1 MSKHSFC
8 VMNANQI
15 RQKFFDFFESKNHKI
30 VPSAPLVVK
39 DDPTLMFTNAGMN
52 QFKDYFLG
60 DKIPEVRRMADTQ
73 KCLRVSGKHND
84 LEEVGRDSYHHTMF
98 EMLGNWS
105 FGDYFKKE
113 AIDWAWEL
121 LTKEYGLN
129 PDRIYATV
137 FGGDENEGLNK
148 DAEAATIWEAH
159 LPKDHILYCGKADN
173 FWEMGEVGP
182 CGPCSELHIDLRP
195 DEDRAKINGAT
206 LVNVDD
212 PLVIEI
218 WNLVFIQFNRKAD
231 RSLHDLPER
240 HIDTGMGF
248 ERLCMAMQGKY
259 SNYDTDI
266 FSPFILY
273 IEEKSGVKY
282 QGIYKNAPIS
292 DIAMRVLVDHLRAVS
307 FTIADGELP
316 SNTGAGYV
324 IRRILRR
331 AVRYYY
337 SALNIKEPFL
347 HTMVLM
353 LAEKFENVF
362 PELKAQHGF
371 VSKVILEEEKSFL
384 RTLAGGLKRI
394 DTLELEKNNLNGRL
408 AFELYDTY
416 GFPIDLTRLIAEEKG
431 WTLDEKGFEEALTEQ
446 KERARADAK
455 RETGDWITILDV
467 NDIEF
472 VGYDNH
478 DVKDARII
486 KHRTLSQKGKPM
498 YQVVL
503 NKTPFYAEGGGQVGD
518 TGFLKVG
525 EEIIKVI
532 DTKKENNLIIHY
544 VNKLPLQMQGLL
556 EAVIDSNR
564 RILTENNHTATHL
577 LHAALNETLGT
588 HVQQKG
594 SLVKDTYLRFDF
606 SHFQRMTDE
615 EVLKVENIVNQKIR
629 DNIALEEQRSIP
641 LDEAKRAGATMLFGE
656 KYDEYVRMITFDKSF
671 SRELC
676 GGCHV
681 DSTGKI
687 GYFKITSEAGV
698 SAGVRRIEAITA
710 INAEAFV
717 NDKIDVLGKIKNLFK
732 GTKDVH
738 KSVAA
743 LQHENKALRK
753 DLETL
758 MASQAGDM
766 KDDLVKAAL
775 EINGIKLV
783 FQKLQGIDN
792 KTAKTL
798 AHNIA
803 NDLGEAVVLF
813 GLVDG
818 DKIQLMLLISESLT
832 KSKKLHAGNI
842 IRELAKEVG
851 GGGGGQPFFATA
863 GGKNPN
869 GLDNAF
875 NKLKVL
881 L

>member
-1 MSKHSFC
+1 MSNHSFC

-30 VPSAPLVVK
+30 VSSAPLVVK

-121 LTKEYGLN
+121 LTKEYGLD

-137 FGGDENEGLNK
+137 FGGHEGEGLSK
-148 DAEAATIWEAH
+148 DDEAAKIWEAH
-159 LPKDHILYCGKADN
+159 LPKEHILYCGKEDN
-173 FWEMGEVGP
+173 FWEMGDVGP

-195 DEDRAKINGAT
+195 DEDRVKINGAT

-212 PLVIEI
+212 PMVIEI

-231 RSLHDLPER
+231 RSLHDLPEK

-248 ERLCMAMQGKY
+248 ERLCMAMQGKT

-266 FSPFILY
+266 FSPFISY
-273 IEEKSGVKY
+273 IEDKSGIKY
-282 QGIYKNAPIS
+282 LSKYVDAPMS

-337 SALNIKEPFL
+337 SFLDIKEPFL
-347 HTMVLM
+347 HNMVSM
-353 LAEKFENVF
+353 LADRFENVF
-362 PELKAQHGF
+362 PELKAQQVF
-371 VSKVILEEEKSFL
+371 VTKVILEEEKSFL
-384 RTLAGGLKRI
+384 RTLEGGLKRI
-394 DTLELEKNNLNGRL
+394 ATLELNNNTLDGQQ

-416 GFPIDLTRLIAEEKG
+416 GFPIDLTRLIAEENG
-431 WTLDEKGFEEALTEQ
+431 WTIAEKEFEAALLEQ
-446 KERARADAK
+446 KERSRADAK
-455 RETGDWITILDV
+455 TETGDWISILDD
-467 NDIEF
+467 NDVAF
-472 VGYDNH
+472 VGYDDHN
-478 DVKDARII
+478 VLDAQII
-486 KHRTLSQKGKPM
+486 KHRTLGQKGKSI
-498 YQVVL
+498 YQLVL

-518 TGFLKVG
+518 TGYLKIG
-525 EEIIKVI
+525 NETIRVI
-532 DTKKENNLIIHY
+532 DTKKENNLIIQY
-544 VNKLPLQMQGLL
+544 VNKLPTQMEAKV
-556 EAVIDSNR
+556 EAVIDSNKR
-564 RILTENNHTATHL
+564 ALIENNHSATHL
-577 LHAALNETLGT
+577 LHAALNEVLGT

-606 SHFQRMTDE
+606 SHFHRMTDE
-615 EVLKVENIVNQKIR
+615 EVAKIETIVNQKIR
-629 DNIALEEQRSIP
+629 ENIALEEQRSISIE
-641 LDEAKRAGATMLFGE
+641 EAKDSGATMLFGE
-656 KYDEYVRMITFDKSF
+656 KYGDYVRMITFDGDF

-681 DSTGKI
+681 NRTGEI
-687 GYFKITSEAGV
+687 GLFKITSEAGV

-710 INAEAFV
+710 GCAEAYI
-717 NDKIDVLGKIKNLFK
+717 NDKIDTLSKVKDLFK

-738 KSVAA
+738 KSVADM
-743 LQHENKALRK
+743 QDENKTLRK
-753 DLETL
+753 EIEAL
-758 MASQAGDM
+758 MAAQAGNM
-766 KDDLVKAAL
+766 KDDLVKGAQ
-775 EINGIKLV
+775 EINGVKLV
-783 FQKLQGIDN
+783 TQKLQGIDS

-803 NDLGEAVVLF
+803 NDLGEGVVLF
-813 GLVDG
+813 GLVDA
-818 DKIQLMLLISESLT
+818 DKVQLMLLISESLT
-832 KSKKLHAGNI
+832 KSKDLHAGNI
-842 IRELAKEVG
+842 IRDLAKEVG

-863 GGKNPN
+863 GGKNPK
-869 GLDNAF
+869 GLENAF
-875 NKLKVL
+875 DKLKEL

>member
-1 MSKHSFC
+1 
-8 VMNANQI
+8 MNANQI

-60 DKIPEVRRMADTQ
+60 DKTPEVRRMADTQ

-121 LTKEYGLN
+121 LTKEYGLD

-137 FGGDENEGLNK
+137 FEGDTNQGLGK
-148 DAEAATIWEAH
+148 DEEAAKIWEAH
-159 LPKDHILYCGKADN
+159 LPKDHILYCGKEDN

-195 DEDRAKINGAT
+195 QEEREKIDGAT

-212 PLVIEI
+212 PMVIEI

-231 RSLHDLPER
+231 RSLHDLPAK

-266 FSPFILY
+266 FSPFISY
-273 IEEKSGVKY
+273 IEEKSGVIY
-282 QGIYKNAPIS
+282 QGKYENAPMS

-307 FTIADGELP
+307 FTIADGVLP

-337 SALNIKEPFL
+337 SALNINEPFL
-347 HTMVLM
+347 HSMVMM

-362 PELKAQHGF
+362 PELKAQNDF

-394 DTLELEKNNLNGRL
+394 ETIQVENNHLDGRQ

-431 WTLDEKGFEEALTEQ
+431 WTLDEQGFEIALSEQ
-446 KERARADAK
+446 KERARTDAK
-455 RETGDWITILDV
+455 RETGDWITILDE
-467 NDIEF
+467 NDVDF
-472 VGYDNH
+472 VGYDKH
-478 DVKDARII
+478 HVLDARII
-486 KHRTLSQKGKPM
+486 KHRTLSQKGKPI
-498 YQVVL
+498 YQLVL

-518 TGFLKVG
+518 TGYLKIG
-525 EEIIKVI
+525 EETIKVV

-544 VNKLPLQMQGLL
+544 VNKLPSQMEGSL
-556 EAVIDSNR
+556 EAIIDSSKR
-564 RILTENNHTATHL
+564 ALTENNHTATHL
-577 LHAALNETLGT
+577 LHAALNEVLGN
-588 HVQQKG
+588 HIQQKG
-594 SLVKDTYLRFDF
+594 SLVKDSYLRFDF

-615 EVLKVENIVNQKIR
+615 EVVLVETIVNQKIR
-629 DNIALEEQRSIP
+629 DNIKLEEHRSISIE
-641 LDEAKRAGATMLFGE
+641 EAKNSGATMLFGE
-656 KYDEYVRMITFDKSF
+656 KYGDFVRMITFNENF

-681 DSTGKI
+681 DHTGKI
-687 GYFKITSEAGV
+687 GLFKITSEAGV

-710 INAEAFV
+710 NCAEIYV
-717 NDKIDVLGKIKNLFK
+717 NEKIDTLGKIKNLFK
-732 GTKDVH
+732 GTKDIH
-738 KSVAA
+738 KSVVDM
-743 LQHENKALRK
+743 QDENKTLRK
-753 DLETL
+753 EIEAL
-758 MASQAGDM
+758 MASQAGNM
-766 KDDLVKAAL
+766 KDDLVNAAL
-775 EINGIKLV
+775 EINGVKLV
-783 FQKLQGIDN
+783 TQKLQGIDN

-803 NDLGEAVVLF
+803 NDLGEAVILF
-813 GLVDG
+813 GLIDG
-818 DKIQLMLLISESLT
+818 DKVQLMLLISDSLT
-832 KSKKLHAGNI
+832 KSKDLHAGNI

-863 GGKNPN
+863 GGKNPK
-869 GLDNAF
+869 GLENAF
-875 NKLKVL
+875 VKLKEL